1 MSALLS
7 RAKQYLL
14 HCSSSQHS
22 TEWMDERSYYYMTAT
37 HCWATRGLPTYNHS
51 LCDWVSLQ
59 MFRIDMLCYDAY
71 SCTTPKRAIHKWFTE
86 DCWMFEKIIHTNIS
100 TLQFVCMSSYLAIMN
115 SQNFIQHQK
124 YYWLDRHLLYN
135 LYSKRFW
142 YVPSHLYYN
151 IQSWVLL
158 SVQHHVLTLSLN
170 LNQLKDFSNES
181 KIYVVLMFIITHC
194 TTWG

>member
-1 MSALLS
+1 MPMPPAALSTTRLVTTYWDSACAWNRFADRLQPWVLCNIH
-7 RAKQYLL
+7 A
-14 HCSSSQHS
+14 
-22 TEWMDERSYYYMTAT
+22 
-37 HCWATRGLPTYNHS
+37 ATRS
-51 LCDWVSLQ
+51 
-59 MFRIDMLCYDAY
+59 M
-71 SCTTPKRAIHKWFTE
+71 KRGPSINDSQKIAECLK
-86 DCWMFEKIIHTNIS
+86 KIIHTNIS

-135 LYSKRFW
+135 LYSKRLW

-181 KIYVVLMFIITHC
+181 KIYVVLMFIIIHC
-194 TTWG
+194 TTWC